1 MRVLDALK
9 LRLRSLL
16 RGTSVE
22 RDLDEELRFHVES
35 HVDELVARGTPREDA
50 RTIALRRF
58 GGVDQVKESVRDT
71 WHVRLLGDIAQD
83 LRYGL
88 RSLRHS
94 PVFTAVAV
102 LTLALGIGAT
112 TAIFSVVDG
121 VLLKPLT
128 YPASDRIVRVLTHWT
143 KTGHDGNNLSGGDFV
158 DARDRTRVFEAF
170 SMFWG
175 DEIGVRAGDRS
186 ELVGTWFVNTS
197 FFDVFAV

>member
-1 MRVLDALK
+1 MF
-9 LRLRSLL
+9 

-22 RDLDEELRFHVES
+22 RDLDDELRFHVES
-35 HVDELVARGTPREDA
+35 HVDELLARGISRDEA
-50 RTIALRRF
+50 RMIALRRF

-71 WHVRLLGDIAQD
+71 WHVRLLGDVAQD

-94 PVFTAVAV
+94 PVFTAVAA

-128 YPASDRIVRVLTHWT
+128 YPTPERIVRVLTH
-143 KTGHDGNNLSGGDFV
+143 
-158 DARDRTRVFEAF
+158 
-170 SMFWG
+170 
-175 DEIGVRAGDRS
+175 
-186 ELVGTWFVNTS
+186 
-197 FFDVFAV
+197 